1 MTIINKI
8 IDGILPLGA
17 QKNEI
22 GNGDIYFTERY
33 NLLVVWISTILS
45 VFMIIGIGYVSHK
58 QVNERLKSFS
68 LDEDS
73 VL

>member
-1 MTIINKI
+1 MSINKI
-8 IDGILPLGA
+8 IDGVLPPGA
-17 QKNEI
+17 QKYEI

-33 NLLVVWISTILS
+33 NLLVVWISTIFS